1 MVVGTLTRALIK
13 QRKIFAEI
21 LRKQRVITKKIA
33 SGTTTKPYKIEPLK
47 TLAQAQRLGY
57 KRLSDVKYN
66 AFGIGIPK
74 GYRKRN
80 SMVVKKLKKVRK
92 K

>member
-57 KRLSDVKYN
+57 KR
-66 AFGIGIPK
+66 
-74 GYRKRN
+74 YRKRN